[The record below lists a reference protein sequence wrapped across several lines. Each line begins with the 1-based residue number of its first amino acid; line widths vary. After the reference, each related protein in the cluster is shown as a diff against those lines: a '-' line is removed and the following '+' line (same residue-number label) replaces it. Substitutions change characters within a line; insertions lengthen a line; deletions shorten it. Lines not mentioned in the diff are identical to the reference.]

1 VTSYRAHGKWGDFII
16 ALLPVSWCINI
27 LSNSNFILRLLE
39 WQTESN
45 LLTIRI
51 RGRQWYWVYKIEIQ
65 ALFDIGNVAKNIG
78 HNYWTVFHN
87 SNNLHIDTY
96 LNILRAKWN
105 DDFYSNYLNNTLQ
118 FDGDDTLLHLWQFSN
133 SYKRTYNTSTSKQF
147 NDGAVMSD
155 FKYLYRFRVRN
166 FEDFDRFIALGNH
179 ILLTGIF
186 RDYEI
191 GDLFDDLSIF
201 ADFYLPGPEAQRTNF
216 DAPQPYWEIYFPD
229 WEAYTRSFNFDTM
242 TPIRLFSFFPVNTV
256 VDYTYH
262 CNPLFLD
269 EDTVFSLKPYK
280 QLWPTK
286 ELSPDD
292 TKYFFFGFNYLDS
305 SYDLF
310 WSFLEDPLLDYSLN
324 WLYSDLL
331 NETSFDD
338 YSSHTVDNN
347 IILTQLSSNKVAFN
361 LDNSVILNDF
371 YLNESSANVRTN
383 IFSKFE
389 PIKIY
394 WHNNTLTSIFEAF
407 NNNLVTEHDMSENTY
422 LVIIQKRIDNRETTV
437 KKAVYNPQT
446 PSLDYV
452 PDDIKRRIDV
462 ALTYSWFQDYSFFEI
477 FDNDVIVYKEDIKD
491 ENGKVVLR
499 ITRFFEIGWK
509 DHMPLHG
516 GNMDIIRETLI
527 EKLNYARPI
536 EAAQWA
542 EAVKAGKDPLKEVKF
557 LFTQEPDFYDVT
569 ARRLIR
575 TRYIK
580 KTQQPNLYARRLLRT
595 RRLLVLPT
603 NINIT
608 LITNSFDVVHSWYI
622 PGLGI
627 KMDCIPGR
635 STHHTIH
642 IDHAGFYYG
651 QCAEICGRFHHHMP
665 IRICALPFEH
675 FILWWYH
682 YGLPYFLAGEGEKR
696 ETFVKSSIRSLSW

>member
-87 SNNLHIDTY
+87 SNNLHTDTY

-105 DDFYSNYLNNTLQ
+105 DDFYSNYLNNSLQ

-133 SYKRTYNTSTSKQF
+133 SYKRTYSALAPISNEVVTSVDNLDVF
-147 NDGAVMSD
+147 EGLNDLDDISD
-155 FKYLYRFRVRN
+155 LIFFTHNDSWEAEGTTVVGIVDCL
-166 FEDFDRFIALGNH
+166 NH
-179 ILLTGIF
+179 IVELDNLLYNES
-186 RDYEI
+186 DYD
-191 GDLFDDLSIF
+191 GYKSN
-201 ADFYLPGPEAQRTNF
+201 Y
-216 DAPQPYWEIYFPD
+216 
-229 WEAYTRSFNFDTM
+229 
-242 TPIRLFSFFPVNTV
+242 
-256 VDYTYH
+256 
-262 CNPLFLD
+262 D
-269 EDTVFSLKPYK
+269 EDDWAWLNAPLQYRYTLYERLLFGLPLDWPKPVEEVNFSLKAYK
-280 QLWPTK
+280 QLWPMK

-292 TKYFFFGFNYLDS
+292 TKHFFFGFNHLDG

-310 WSFLEDPLLDYSLN
+310 WSFLEEPLLEYSLN

-331 NETSFDD
+331 NETSFNE
-338 YSSHTVDNN
+338 YTSHGVDNS
-347 IILTQLSSNKVAFN
+347 IILTPL
-361 LDNSVILNDF
+361 LDNSPVFNLNNSVVLNDF
-371 YLNESSANVRTN
+371 FLNESSTNVRTN
-383 IFSKFE
+383 VFSKFE
-389 PIKIY
+389 PLKVY
-394 WHNNTLTSIFEAF
+394 WYNNALTSIFEDF

-422 LVIIQKRIDNRETTV
+422 LVIIQKRVDNRETTV
-437 KKAVYNPQT
+437 NKTIYNPQT
-446 PSLDYV
+446 SSLNYV
-452 PDDIKRRIDV
+452 PDDVKRRINV

-499 ITRFFEIGWK
+499 ITRYFEIGWQ
-509 DHMPLHG
+509 DHMSLHG
-516 GNMDIIRETLI
+516 GNMDVIRNTLM

-542 EAVKAGKDPLKEVKF
+542 EAVKAGKDPLKVVKF
-557 LFTQEPDFYDVT
+557 LFTEEPDFYDVT